1 MPPMV
6 TTSFIIIPSSINLST
21 IAFDPKAVASTNALK
36 IFGAV
41 VPKDRSVTTPFNF
54 WSAKGLFKIIVV

>member
-1 MPPMV
+1 MV

-54 WSAKGLFKIIVV
+54 